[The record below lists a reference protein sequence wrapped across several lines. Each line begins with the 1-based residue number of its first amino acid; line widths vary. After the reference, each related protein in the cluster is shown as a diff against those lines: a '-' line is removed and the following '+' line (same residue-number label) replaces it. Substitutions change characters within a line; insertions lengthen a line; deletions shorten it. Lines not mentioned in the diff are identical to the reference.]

1 MTRIAPPSGRTTTGP
16 TGPGVLHIVP
26 TPIGNLEDLTLRAL
40 RVLREADFIAAEDT
54 RHTRKLLTHHD
65 IHPPLLFSYRE
76 QNARTGARKLL
87 SLLQAGRSG
96 ALVSDAGMPLVS
108 DPGQDLM
115 AQLLA
120 EGLPV
125 VVLPGPSAFATA
137 VVASGL
143 CADRFTFL
151 GFLPRDTAQRRAE
164 LLRVRTRTETL
175 ILYEAPHRIS
185 ELLADAVE
193 VLGDRRAA
201 VARELTKA
209 HEQIVRGTLSDLRI
223 RALTGELR
231 GELAV
236 VIEGNIGSGKDE
248 GVDDMEALVEVAVAR
263 VAQGMSVRDA
273 VRETA
278 GEAGVARGRL
288 YRRVLE
294 RV

>member
-1 MTRIAPPSGRTTTGP
+1 
-16 TGPGVLHIVP
+16 
-26 TPIGNLEDLTLRAL
+26 L

-87 SLLQAGRSG
+87 NLLQAGRSG

-120 EGLPV
+120 AGLPV
-125 VVLPGPSAFATA
+125 VVLPGPAAFATA

-143 CADRFTFL
+143 LADRFTFL
-151 GFLPRDTAQRRAE
+151 GFLPRDAEKRRAE

-185 ELLADAVE
+185 ELLQDAVE

-209 HEQIVRGTLSDLRI
+209 HEQIVRGTLSDLLTC
-223 RALTGELR
+223 ALAGELR

-248 GVDDMEALVEVAVAR
+248 GVNDMDDLVEVAVER

>member
-1 MTRIAPPSGRTTTGP
+1 MTRVAPPAGRPVATAAR
-16 TGPGVLHIVP
+16 PGVLHIVP
-26 TPIGNLEDLTLRAL
+26 TPIGNLEDITLRAL

-54 RHTRKLLTHHD
+54 RHTRKLLTHYD
-65 IHPPLLFSYRE
+65 IHPPLVFSYRE

-87 SLLQAGRSG
+87 GLLQEGRSG
-96 ALVSDAGMPLVS
+96 ALVSDAGTPLVS

-115 AQLLA
+115 QQLI
-120 EGLPV
+120 ERDLPV
-125 VVLPGPSAFATA
+125 VVLPGPCALATA

-143 CADRFTFL
+143 PADRFVFL
-151 GFLPRDTAQRRAE
+151 GFLPRTTAQRRAE
-164 LLRVRTRTETL
+164 LLRARTRAETL
-175 ILYEAPHRIS
+175 IVYEAPHRIS
-185 ELLADAVE
+185 ALLADALD

-209 HEQIVRGTLSDLRI
+209 HEQVLRGTLSDLCEQ
-223 RALTGELR
+223 ALAGELR

-236 VIEGNIGSGKDE
+236 VIEGNIAHGADE
-248 GVDDMEALVEVAVAR
+248 GADDMDELVKVAVAR

-278 GEAGVARGRL
+278 GEAGVSRGRL
-288 YRRVLE
+288 YKLVLE